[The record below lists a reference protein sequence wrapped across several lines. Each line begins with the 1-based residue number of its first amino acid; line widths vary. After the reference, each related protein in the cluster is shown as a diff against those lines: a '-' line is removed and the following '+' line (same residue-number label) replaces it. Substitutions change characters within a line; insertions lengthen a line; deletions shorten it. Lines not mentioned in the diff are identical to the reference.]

1 MPDAMIDDPEIE
13 RRMLFAYEETG
24 PDRFRAAP
32 IPSGLLRLYGG
43 QILARALRA
52 MQQTVSPDRPA
63 HSFHAFFGKPGLTD
77 KGLDFAVT
85 RDNDGRSFSSRRV
98 TVEQDGA
105 LVMSASAS
113 FQVAEDGPRHQFAMP
128 DVPPPEQLR
137 PMSDYIADAP
147 LPERHLPFWR
157 RPQLFEWRPVEP
169 FLMFN
174 GQPESCH
181 RHYWLRLKSPL
192 GGDRAL
198 HQCYLAYA
206 SDLHIL
212 HAGLAPLGMG
222 WADDYLQTASLDH
235 AIWFHDHG
243 RVDDWLLYAL
253 DSPAAGSSRSLGRGT
268 IYTRDG
274 RLLATVAQE
283 GLIRVLDAPRAGR
296 I

>member
-1 MPDAMIDDPEIE
+1 MCD
-13 RRMLFAYEETG
+13 
-24 PDRFRAAP
+24 
-32 IPSGLLRLYGG
+32 
-43 QILARALRA
+43 
-52 MQQTVSPDRPA
+52 
-63 HSFHAFFGKPGLTD
+63 FFVIKQKTADEMRISDWSSDVCTSDLGLTD

-174 GQPESCH
+174 GQPERSEEH
-181 RHYWLRLKSPL
+181 TYELQSLMRIS
-192 GGDRAL
+192 
-198 HQCYLAYA
+198 YA
-206 SDLHIL
+206 VFC
-212 HAGLAPLGMG
+212 
-222 WADDYLQTASLDH
+222 WKKK
-235 AIWFHDHG
+235 
-243 RVDDWLLYAL
+243 
-253 DSPAAGSSRSLGRGT
+253 
-268 IYTRDG
+268 
-274 RLLATVAQE
+274 
-283 GLIRVLDAPRAGR
+283 
-296 I
+296 